1 MTGRIDQRNILL
13 AIAAA
18 ALIICAATINFMGPP
33 AAEAPAATTPPA
45 QDTTAPAEQEA
56 DAQDKPSASDLWS
69 DDGSLHRIKPLA
81 VDLDAETQWA
91 IYEACGYDP
100 GLFSLVIAIAEHES
114 EFQPDLQGD
123 NGQSIGMMQINTK
136 WHTGR
141 MEALGVTDLT
151 DPVQCAA
158 VAIDYLQELES
169 RYGFEP
175 ESHELCLAYNMGP
188 SGARKALADGITSN
202 NYSESV
208 LSTYQNYLAE
218 MEAAPGVTSTEGG
231 KAEQS
236 PTKDTNIISRENME
250 SQAGIEV
257 QR

>member
-1 MTGRIDQRNILL
+1 MTGRIDQRNVLL
-13 AIAAA
+13 AIAVA

-33 AAEAPAATTPPA
+33 AAKAPANTTPPA
-45 QDTTAPAEQEA
+45 QDATPPAEQEA

-100 GLFSLVIAIAEHES
+100 GLFCLVMAIAEHES
-114 EFQPDLQGD
+114 DFDPETVGD
-123 NGQSIGMMQINTK
+123 GGSSLGMMQINTR

-151 DPVQCAA
+151 DPVQCAT
-158 VAIDYLQELES
+158 VAIDYLRELEA

-218 MEAAPGVTSTEGG
+218 IGG
-231 KAEQS
+231 RTWS
-236 PTKDTNIISRENME
+236 D
-250 SQAGIEV
+250 
-257 QR
+257 

>member
-1 MTGRIDQRNILL
+1 MQTDYRDILL

-18 ALIICAATINFMGPP
+18 ALILCAVAIATMEPP
-33 AAEAPAATTPPA
+33 AAEAPAPADTHTPAVTRPA
-45 QDTTAPAEQEA
+45 EPDGTDAPADSSSE
-56 DAQDKPSASDLWS
+56 LWS
-69 DDGSLHRIKPLA
+69 DDGTLHRIKPL
-81 VDLDAETQWA
+81 DIPLEAETQWA
-91 IYEACGYDP
+91 IFEACEYDP
-100 GLFSLVIAIAEHES
+100 GLFSFVMAIAEHES
-114 EFQPDLQGD
+114 EFQPALQGD

-158 VAIDYLQELES
+158 VAIDYLRELEA

-202 NYSESV
+202 SYSESV
-208 LSTYQNYLAE
+208 FSTYQNYLEE
-218 MEAAPGVTSTEGG
+218 MKAAPGVTSTESGG
-231 KAEQS
+231 AE
-236 PTKDTNIISRENME
+236 
-250 SQAGIEV
+250 
-257 QR
+257 